1 MDVCPQAVAWRPR
14 PIAGNA
20 SRFKESLEVR
30 KLVDLV
36 ILCKYLLT
44 VLSDATKDIKVVETI
59 KEGKKIYTAK

>member
-1 MDVCPQAVAWRPR
+1 M
-14 PIAGNA
+14 
-20 SRFKESLEVR
+20 R